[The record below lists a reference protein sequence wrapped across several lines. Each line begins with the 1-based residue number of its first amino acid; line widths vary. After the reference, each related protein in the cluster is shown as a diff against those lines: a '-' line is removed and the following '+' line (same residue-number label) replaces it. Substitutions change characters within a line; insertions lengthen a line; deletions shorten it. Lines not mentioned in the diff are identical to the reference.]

1 MNNRYSARVFP
12 RLLLLLALLP
22 AGCSSISKGVA
33 EAVLEQKTE
42 DSRQCSIQGAAFD
55 GLRQSLTRQDESG
68 GVTKVLMVHG
78 IGTHLP
84 GYANRFRDGI
94 TRALDLTI
102 TASERKTITIPNPAS
117 EKSAHP
123 ATLTVTRHTDA
134 AQKRTLLF
142 YELTWAG
149 LTERQKEQL
158 AYDSQNN
165 DGLKRAGLNKSL
177 KSFINGTVPDM
188 LIYMGAGQPLITDA
202 VKQATCWMLGNRW
215 ADLPENG
222 AHRCDDWPQT
232 NYASLAQDKAFFITH
247 SLGSLI
253 TIDTIQSFA
262 KQMAQST
269 DSATVSALRRTL
281 REKDFTV
288 FMLSNQLPLLQLGRS
303 PQILTDKLQDFC
315 GTNAPRAA
323 QRVLGQ
329 LRVVA
334 ISDPNDILS
343 YPVRE
348 DFARTTLDSRL
359 CTELVNVSLNVA
371 AEKDVF
377 GATSFADPLTAHS
390 GYLEDERVTRL
401 ITDGVHAGD
410 APAPASCRWQE
421 YRAFD

>member
-1 MNNRYSARVFP
+1 MQKLTLQRCTR
-12 RLLLLLALLP
+12 RLCRIFLLLAFLP
-22 AGCSSISKGVA
+22 TGCTSISKGVA
-33 EAVLEQKTE
+33 EALLEQKT
-42 DSRQCSIQGAAFD
+42 DDLRQCSIQGAAFD
-55 GLRQSLTRQDESG
+55 GLRQSLDQQSQAG

-94 TRALDLTI
+94 TLALGLNI
-102 TASERKTITIPNPAS
+102 TNAEHKTITISNPSLARTG
-117 EKSAHP
+117 HP
-123 ATLTVTRHTDA
+123 ATLTITRHTDA

-149 LTERQKEQL
+149 LTEAQKEQL

-165 DGLKRAGLNKSL
+165 DGLKRAGINRTL

-215 ADLPENG
+215 ADLPESG

-232 NYASLAQDKAFFITH
+232 NYATLAQDRAYFITH

-262 KQMAQST
+262 RQMAQNPGSPKVH
-269 DSATVSALRRTL
+269 TVQHVLRDK
-281 REKDFTV
+281 EFTV

-315 GTNAPRAA
+315 GTDALRAG
-323 QRVLGQ
+323 QRILGQ

-359 CTELVNVSLNVA
+359 CTELVNVSMNVA
-371 AEKDVF
+371 AEKDIF

-390 GYLEDERVTRL
+390 GYLEDERVTQL
-401 ITDGVHAGD
+401 ITDGVHAGA
-410 APAPASCRWQE
+410 APAPASCHWQE
-421 YRAFD
+421 FR

>member
-1 MNNRYSARVFP
+1 MTPHQFSVARI
-12 RLLLLLALLP
+12 LLLFALLP
-22 AGCSSISKGVA
+22 TGCASISKGVA
-33 EAVLEQKTE
+33 EAVLEQKT
-42 DSRQCSIQGAAFD
+42 DDLRQCSIQGAAFD
-55 GLRQSLTRQDESG
+55 GLRQSLEQQSQAD

-78 IGTHLP
+78 IGPHLP

-94 TRALDLTI
+94 TLALGLDI
-102 TASERKTITIPNPAS
+102 TAADRKTITLANPALD
-117 EKSAHP
+117 KSGKP
-123 ATLTVTRHTDA
+123 ATLTVTRHSDT

-149 LTERQKEQL
+149 LTASQKEQL

-165 DGLKRAGLNKSL
+165 DGLKRAGINKSL

-215 ADLPENG
+215 DALPEGG

-232 NYASLAQDKAFFITH
+232 DYASLAQDRAFFITH

-262 KQMAQST
+262 HQMAQNP
-269 DSATVSALRRTL
+269 DSAKVRTVRHTL
-281 REKDFTV
+281 RDKDFTV
-288 FMLSNQLPLLQLGRS
+288 FMLSNQLPLLQLGRP

-315 GTNAPRAA
+315 GADAPRAA

-343 YPVRE
+343 YPVRD

-390 GYLEDERVTRL
+390 GYLEDTRVTQL
-401 ITDGVHAGD
+401 ITDGVHAGA

-421 YRAFD
+421 YRPF